1 MNQPVSVNVNGHIE
15 EHLYKYPMHPNLAAH
30 IEREI
35 RKNRIVVI
43 KGTRL
48 KNLMHYIMD
57 RCDEEPYQTLNLDQ
71 LSEKDRVRLEKI
83 KKICENIRDDANIK
97 WL

>member
-1 MNQPVSVNVNGHIE
+1 
-15 EHLYKYPMHPNLAAH
+15 
-30 IEREI
+30 
-35 RKNRIVVI
+35 
-43 KGTRL
+43 
-48 KNLMHYIMD
+48 MHYIMD